1 MKANF
6 EVSETMMFVLLA
18 LEACFCDFIHILQYP
33 QIMAPPYISFIAIIS
48 RINFENLIKI
58 FRGYNIIR
66 RRPRRWGL
74 KNPCLF
80 IFIGQ
85 LPRRVDF
92 SFWNVLYSLFFF
104 PCGQIFS
111 FYTVQI
117 LTFAD
122 DSSLTLKATNFF
134 LYDQF
139 LPRYKPTVLEC
150 CNILNK
156 DSHRRSRRN
165 LFSVVGLSS
174 VCVFSP

>member
-1 MKANF
+1 MSLIVTVCLSLRCLLWLRVELRQGVELGMLNSYTSLYIIASGLEEELVDQ
-6 EVSETMMFVLLA
+6 EVQRLQPVPGNLTELLA
-18 LEACFCDFIHILQYP
+18 NSLVYPERIQRGKSGLQ
-33 QIMAPPYISFIAIIS
+33 F
-48 RINFENLIKI
+48 
-58 FRGYNIIR
+58 
-66 RRPRRWGL
+66 L
-74 KNPCLF
+74 K
-80 IFIGQ
+80 
-85 LPRRVDF
+85 R
-92 SFWNVLYSLFFF
+92 SLSV
-104 PCGQIFS
+104 CQQIFS

>member
-1 MKANF
+1 MTSKAIEDIVAAIWILIQSDTCTNVVVNYCPTPSQSGLQF
-6 EVSETMMFVLLA
+6 LKRSLCVL
-18 LEACFCDFIHILQYP
+18 
-33 QIMAPPYISFIAIIS
+33 
-48 RINFENLIKI
+48 
-58 FRGYNIIR
+58 
-66 RRPRRWGL
+66 
-74 KNPCLF
+74 CLF
-80 IFIGQ
+80 VGK
-85 LPRRVDF
+85 F
-92 SFWNVLYSLFFF
+92 SNFYTVQYGKVQYST
-104 PCGQIFS
+104 GI
-111 FYTVQI
+111 YTVQI